1 MSQASDFRLQ
11 KKEKLK
17 EKKNE
22 KKRTVGIML
31 TTGKERK
38 NENWKKMTE
47 NEEKKPIIKSPTKS
61 VNLNGQIC

>member
-11 KKEKLK
+11 KNQKKKEWKEKNSGNNVNYWKRK
-17 EKKNE
+17 EE
-22 KKRTVGIML
+22 
-31 TTGKERK
+31 
-38 NENWKKMTE
+38 WKLTE

>member
-11 KKEKLK
+11 KKKRK
-17 EKKNE
+17 TNE

-38 NENWKKMTE
+38 NEN
-47 NEEKKPIIKSPTKS
+47 
-61 VNLNGQIC
+61 